1 MYKCIITST
10 EEGYENA
17 FMYKCIITIIHLY
30 IKAFS

>member
-17 FMYKCIITIIHLY
+17 FIYKCIIHSLLQW
-30 IKAFS
+30 KL